1 MCGDKEGEFGS
12 DRFYYNGFKCCN
24 KPKKRQVRFL
34 GGDAFEEYLRW
45 KQQVCSIPGLQMS
58 DVDLGKGKYTNL
70 KIQLEYDLYM

>member
-1 MCGDKEGEFGS
+1 M
-12 DRFYYNGFKCCN
+12 
-24 KPKKRQVRFL
+24 